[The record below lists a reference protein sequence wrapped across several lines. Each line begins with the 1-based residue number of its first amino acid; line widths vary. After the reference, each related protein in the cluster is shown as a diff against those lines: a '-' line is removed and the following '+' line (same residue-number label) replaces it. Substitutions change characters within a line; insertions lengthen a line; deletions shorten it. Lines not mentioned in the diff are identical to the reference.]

1 LTKEFVARLHSA
13 EKPAADTAFQQLCG
27 RNDSRHVRSILIR
40 DCCMWRFFAAI
51 GGSADPAFGHLIV
64 ILAADRRFIC

>member
-1 LTKEFVARLHSA
+1 VLRRSSLARIIASI
-13 EKPAADTAFQQLCG
+13 EPADTAFQQLCG

-51 GGSADPAFGHLIV
+51 GGSAELAFGHLIV